1 MSQTDHFLNRFLLQN
16 TSLTSINA
24 HQGARDAA
32 VLIPLISRPDG
43 WYVLFTQR
51 SWQLRHHAGQ
61 ICFPG
66 GRKDSSDDSLQTTAL
81 REMEEE
87 LGITEKQIKIL
98 GKLPSG
104 HTVTRYLIHPY
115 LALIQPPFD
124 LKPAKDEVA
133 AVFELPLDKLLD
145 IKTYKPFVTFRHGKP
160 HKVIGLTIDG
170 WFIWGATAKILY
182 ELAIQFGD
190 LSSND

>member
-16 TSLTSINA
+16 NPLTSVDT

-51 SWQLRHHAGQ
+51 NWQLRHHPGQ

-66 GRKDSSDDSLQTTAL
+66 GKKDDSDISLQMTAL

-87 LGITEKQIKIL
+87 LGIAESQIKIL
-98 GKLPSG
+98 GQLSSG
-104 HTVTRYLIHPY
+104 HTVTGYLIHPY
-115 LALIQPPFD
+115 LALIRSPFH

-133 AVFELPLDKLLD
+133 AVFELPLGKLLD
-145 IKTYKPFVTFRHGKP
+145 INAYKPFITLRHGKQ

-182 ELAIQFGD
+182 QLAKEFG
-190 LSSND
+190 

>member
-1 MSQTDHFLNRFLLQN
+1 MNQTDHFLNRFILQN
-16 TSLTSINA
+16 TALTRTD
-24 HQGARDAA
+24 ARPTALDAA
-32 VLIPLISRPDG
+32 VLIPLIARPDG
-43 WYVLFTQR
+43 WHVLFTQR

-66 GRKDSSDDSLQTTAL
+66 GRKDSSDASLQRTAL

-87 LGITEKQIKIL
+87 LGVAEQQIKIL

-115 LALIQPPFD
+115 LALIQTPFD

-133 AVFELPLDKLLD
+133 AVFELPLDRLLD
-145 IKTYKPFVTFRHGKP
+145 INAYQLFVTLRHAKP
-160 HKVIGLTIDG
+160 HQVIGITIDG

-182 ELAIQFGD
+182 QLAKQFG
-190 LSSND
+190 